1 MGWFWALALRANSLA
16 GPVVMLIYPLY
27 ASIMAIESPYKEDD
41 QLWLTYW
48 VLYSFVT
55 LLELVA
61 APVFRWI
68 PLWSTIKLLVAS
80 WLVLPEFRGGIII
93 YEHFVK
99 PYSGGTVQNGDA
111 KLTDSQ
117 NANAKLTDSQR
128 KILASISP
136 ETRSS
141 VAQYIDENGSDS
153 FDKLMAAA
161 VAESR
166 KNQESS

>member
-1 MGWFWALALRANSLA
+1 
-16 GPVVMLIYPLY
+16 MLIYPLY

-99 PYSGGTVQNGDA
+99 PYSSGTVQNGD
-111 KLTDSQ
+111 
-117 NANAKLTDSQR
+117 AKLTDSQR

-141 VAQYIDENGSDS
+141 VAQFIDENGSDA

-166 KNQESS
+166 KNRESS